1 MPDREKTENGH
12 STRLASYYF
21 PSRLR
26 LTHEGWLW
34 FNDRDQAAQAERPR
48 FGSGWMDTNHEIVF
62 VTLALDLQM
71 KCPLTKGSV
80 IPIKERTN

>member
-34 FNDRDQAAQAERPR
+34 FNDRDQAAQSRETQVRIR
-48 FGSGWMDTNHEIVF
+48 LDTNHEIVF
-62 VTLALDLQM
+62 VKLALDLQM